1 MTMKFLVA
9 YNGSAESKAALDLA
23 ARHASLFKA
32 KVYVIT
38 SMEGG
43 HSEKPEDIARVTQE
57 LKRVRDHLETSGV
70 AHEVH
75 EMARGLSPGEDI
87 VIFAEENSI
96 DQIFVGIEKKSRTR
110 KLLLGSTAQYIILK
124 ATCPVTTIK

>member
-1 MTMKFLVA
+1 MKFLVA
-9 YNGSAESKAALDLA
+9 YNGSTESRAALDLA
-23 ARHASLFKA
+23 IKQAATFDA
-32 KVYVIT
+32 TVFVIT

-43 HSEKPEDIARVTQE
+43 HSEKPEDIARVNAE
-57 LKRVRDHLETSGV
+57 LKRVRRVLEDAGV

-87 VIFAEENSI
+87 VIFAGENRI
-96 DQIFVGIEKKSRTR
+96 DQIFVGVEKRSRTR

-124 ATCPVTTIK
+124 ATCPVTTTK

>member
-1 MTMKFLVA
+1 MKFLVA
-9 YNGSAESKAALDLA
+9 YNGSTESNSALDLA
-23 ARHASLFKA
+23 IKHASIFGA
-32 KVYVIT
+32 KVLVIT

-43 HSEKPEDIARVTQE
+43 RSEKPEDIARVNQE
-57 LKRVRDHLETSGV
+57 LVQVRKQLEDAGV
-70 AHEVH
+70 DHEVN

-87 VIFAEENSI
+87 VIFAEENGI

-124 ATCPVTTIK
+124 AACPVTTIK

>member
-1 MTMKFLVA
+1 MKFLVA
-9 YNGSAESKAALDLA
+9 YNGSTESRAALDLA
-23 ARHASLFKA
+23 IKQASNVGA
-32 KVYVIT
+32 KVFVIT

-43 HSEKPEDIARVTQE
+43 HSEKPEDIARVNKE
-57 LKRVRDHLETSGV
+57 LKRVRQILDDAGI

-87 VIFAEENSI
+87 VIFARENAI
-96 DQIFVGIEKKSRTR
+96 DQIFVGVEKKSRTR

-124 ATCPVTTIK
+124 ATCPVTTTK